1 MLYALCAA
9 VAWGAGDFL
18 GAVGTRRAGL
28 LGTMCTGQAVA
39 CLALALLALTP
50 VPVARPGPG
59 GLVTLAASG
68 VLGVISYAGF
78 YRALQLGPV
87 SLVSPMFSAYAVVA
101 VILAVV
107 FGGERLTR
115 PGLAGV
121 ALTIG
126 GVVLV
131 SAVGPPGAGP
141 EPHPGGRGH
150 RDGVPYALVAMLSW
164 GVTIYLLGR
173 ASESLGWF
181 LPVALSRIV
190 TFAIIL
196 SITAVVFLRRPAAR
210 PRPATLLLPAIAGF
224 LDVVAFIAYTRATAT
239 GSVAVTATAS
249 ACFPL
254 IVIAG
259 GVVVFHERLRA
270 RQILGTAMTLA
281 GLLVLGLSR

>member
-1 MLYALCAA
+1 
-9 VAWGAGDFL
+9 
-18 GAVGTRRAGL
+18 
-28 LGTMCTGQAVA
+28 
-39 CLALALLALTP
+39 
-50 VPVARPGPG
+50 
-59 GLVTLAASG
+59 
-68 VLGVISYAGF
+68 
-78 YRALQLGPV
+78 
-87 SLVSPMFSAYAVVA
+87 
-101 VILAVV
+101 VV
-107 FGGERLTR
+107 FAGERLTL

-131 SAVGPPGAGP
+131 SAVGPPGAEPQP
-141 EPHPGGRGH
+141 EDRSR

>member
-39 CLALALLALTP
+39 CLALALLTLTP
-50 VPVARPGPG
+50 VPVTRPGPG
-59 GLVTLAASG
+59 DLVTLAASG

-107 FGGERLTR
+107 FGGERLTL

-131 SAVGPPGAGP
+131 SAVAPAGA
-141 EPHPGGRGH
+141 EPQPGGRGR

-181 LPVALSRIV
+181 LPVALSRVV

-196 SITAVVFLRRPAAR
+196 SVTAVVFLRRPAAR
-210 PRPATLLLPAIAGF
+210 PRPATLLLPGIAGF
-224 LDVVAFIAYTRATAT
+224 LDVVAFIAYTRATAA
-239 GSVAVTATAS
+239 GSVAVTAAAS

-259 GVVVFHERLRA
+259 GVVVFHERLRG
-270 RQILGTAMTLA
+270 RQILGTAMTLV

>member
-28 LGTMCTGQAVA
+28 LGTMCTGQVVA

-50 VPVARPGPG
+50 VPVGRPGPG
-59 GLVTLAASG
+59 DLVTLAASG

-107 FGGERLTR
+107 FGGERLTL

-131 SAVGPPGAGP
+131 SAVGPPGA
-141 EPHPGGRGH
+141 EPQPGSRGR

-173 ASESLGWF
+173 DVGEPGLV
-181 LPVALSRIV
+181 PP
-190 TFAIIL
+190 
-196 SITAVVFLRRPAAR
+196 RRPVPGRHLRDHPLGHRRGVPAPPRRPPAPGHAGAAR
-210 PRPATLLLPAIAGF
+210 DRRVPRRGRVHRVHAGGRRRLGRGDRGGVRVLPA
-224 LDVVAFIAYTRATAT
+224 DRHRRRR
-239 GSVAVTATAS
+239 
-249 ACFPL
+249 
-254 IVIAG
+254 G
-259 GVVVFHERLRA
+259 GVSRA
-270 RQILGTAMTLA
+270 AA
-281 GLLVLGLSR
+281 GAADPGHGDDPGRPGPCWA